1 MPRKPTANSTTEEL
15 LAEFQAL
22 VADTEKLLQTSTE
35 LAGEEADRLRDQLR
49 SGLSRARESIDTAQQ
64 RVREHGKAAVDA
76 TEDYV
81 GEHPWQ
87 AVGVAAG
94 IGFLLGLLVGR
105 R

>member
-1 MPRKPTANSTTEEL
+1 MPRKPTANATTEEL

-22 VADTEKLLQTSTE
+22 VADTEKLLQTSAD

-49 SGLSRARESIDTAQQ
+49 NGLHRARERIDATQQ
-64 RVREHGKAAVDA
+64 NVREHGKAAVDA
-76 TEDYV
+76 TEDYL

-87 AVGVAAG
+87 AVGLAAG
-94 IGFLLGLLVGR
+94 VGFLLGLLVGR

>member
-1 MPRKPTANSTTEEL
+1 MPRKSNANATTDAL

-49 SGLSRARESIDTAQQ
+49 SGLHRARERIDAAHES
-64 RVREHGKAAVDA
+64 VREHGKAAVDA

-87 AVGVAAG
+87 AVGLAAG
-94 IGFLLGLLVGR
+94 VGFLLGLLVGR

>member
-1 MPRKPTANSTTEEL
+1 MPRKTTANASTDEL

-22 VADTEKLLQTSTE
+22 VADTEKLLQTSST
-35 LAGEEADRLRDQLR
+35 LAGEEAEHLRDQLR
-49 SGLSRARESIDTAQQ
+49 SGLQRARERIDTVQQ
-64 RVREHGKAAVDA
+64 NVREQGKAAVDA
-76 TEDYV
+76 TEDYL

-94 IGFLLGLLVGR
+94 VGFLLGLLVGR